1 MFCHTQNEKEKEN
14 FALETSWKDKK
25 NFRDSA
31 AIFLILTT
39 CFQHSLTILLFFTH
53 VCQTV
58 TAKKHGKTP
67 APHLDGKF
75 FVDLVGLGI
84 LRDDTAN
91 QSFKKRKTK
100 PQTKQVSFFSK
111 LFLLKFLGQLR

>member
-1 MFCHTQNEKEKEN
+1 MLDCHG
-14 FALETSWKDKK
+14 KK
-25 NFRDSA
+25 N
-31 AIFLILTT
+31 
-39 CFQHSLTILLFFTH
+39 
-53 VCQTV
+53 
-58 TAKKHGKTP
+58 GKTP
-67 APHLDGKF
+67 TPYLDGKF